1 MIAEPLRSLVVPI
14 DSLNLDPA
22 NARLHPE
29 RNLDAIKGSLS
40 RFGQRKPII
49 VRANGRIVMAGN
61 GLLTAAKALGWTEIA
76 AVVLD
81 DDAITATAFAIADN
95 RTADLANWDAEVL
108 IKTME
113 SLSTDIPSIDL
124 GFLESELD
132 AIKATIGNG
141 FEPVPAE
148 DQSELDSKD
157 PIVCPEC
164 GHEFTN

>member
-14 DSLNLDPA
+14 NTLNLDPA

-76 AVVLD
+76 AVILD
-81 DDAITATAFAIADN
+81 DDAITATAYAIADN
-95 RTADLANWDAEVL
+95 RTAELANWDAEVL
-108 IKTME
+108 IQTME
-113 SLSTDIPSIDL
+113 ALSSEIPSIDL

-132 AIKATIGNG
+132 AIKATIGEG
-141 FEPVPAE
+141 FSPVPAE
-148 DQSELDSKD
+148 EQSELDAKD
-157 PIVCPEC
+157 PIRCPEC
-164 GHEFTN
+164 GHEFTR